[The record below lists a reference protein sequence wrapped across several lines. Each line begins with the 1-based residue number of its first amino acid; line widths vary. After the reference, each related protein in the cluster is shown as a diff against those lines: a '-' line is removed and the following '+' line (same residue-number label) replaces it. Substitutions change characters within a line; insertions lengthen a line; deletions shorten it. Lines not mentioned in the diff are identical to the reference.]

1 MKKRNKLLL
10 LGWDAADW
18 KLIGPMMAKG
28 QMPNLKSVIDR
39 GVYGNLSTMN
49 PPFSPMLWSTVATGK
64 TPDKHGVLNFI
75 ELAPDLKGI
84 RPVTTASRKAKA
96 LWNILHHEGYRS
108 NVVGWWPS
116 FPAEPINGVVVSDVF
131 QKLNKDPKKK
141 NPILKGT
148 IHPPH
153 YTKKLEDLRM
163 RMFEVTAQHIL
174 PFFPKADQIDQENDR
189 GLEVF
194 AKLLSENTTVHN
206 VATNLIRTTEWDFMA
221 VYYDL
226 IDHFSHAY
234 MKYHPPRLQGISPQS
249 YELYNE
255 AVTGAYRFQDMM
267 LGRILQL
274 IDKDTTLIIMSDHG
288 FESGSK
294 RILKMPKY
302 PAAPSLDHRQFG
314 IFVAMGP
321 NIRKQEKIYGLGLI
335 DIAPTILTH
344 FGLPVGRDMDG
355 KVALDIFKE
364 PVTPSFIDSWEN
376 VEGDFGQIDE
386 SVQVDSIAEKETMQQ
401 LIDLGYVDKP
411 DENVET
417 QILKT
422 TCDIK
427 HNLARVYIGK
437 KDYERA
443 KDILLELI
451 KEDKPIS
458 TIPFYMDLLSIS
470 LKQENY
476 DQAEEYLKVLR
487 AMDDEFN
494 FNTHFAEAN
503 ILVGQGQPDKALEVL
518 HKAKLRK
525 PTAEM
530 FFQIGK
536 IYRRTSELKQAKKYF
551 EHAIAGETDKA
562 KYHRALA
569 EVHLRLGDYEAA
581 AEEALTSI
589 ELVRYFPEAHYTLG
603 EALEKMGD
611 LKNSKIAYETAAKLK
626 PRKFHR
632 AEKALE
638 NVEEKIQKPLNL
650 EDKTDYK
657 YRENQ
662 IIVVSGLPR
671 SGTSLMMQM
680 LHSGG
685 VDILTDQK
693 RKADVSNP
701 KGYFEY
707 EPVMSLHKDKSWMHK
722 AQNKAVK
729 IVAPLLKHISPEFR
743 YKIIFM
749 KRDLDEV
756 VKSQQRMI
764 GKDPDTIPV
773 SLYNSYY
780 GQLQQIGVWKDKE
793 PGVELIYVDYA
804 DVLSDPDETLR
815 KVIDFTGVQL
825 DFEKM
830 KACIDPTLYR
840 NRVKESTS

>member
-1 MKKRNKLLL
+1 LL

-422 TCDIK
+422 PCDIK